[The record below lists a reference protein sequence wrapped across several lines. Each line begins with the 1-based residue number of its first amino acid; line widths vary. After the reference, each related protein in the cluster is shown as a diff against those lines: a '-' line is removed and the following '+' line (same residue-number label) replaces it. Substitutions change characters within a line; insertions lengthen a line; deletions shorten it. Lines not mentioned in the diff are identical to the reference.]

1 MRRALLI
8 AAFAIASFTS
18 SAMAANADFVLVNKT
33 GYDINEVFISPTN
46 KQNWGN
52 DRLGAYQLTN
62 NDSVTMRFG
71 DTKNCH
77 QDIKV
82 IFTDDESEVEW
93 DNFNLCEI
101 NQIILKYNRK
111 TDEVSAEYN

>member
-1 MRRALLI
+1 MRLALLT
-8 AAFAIASFTS
+8 ATLAIASFTS
-18 SAMAANADFVLVNKT
+18 SAMAANADFTLVNKT

-52 DRLGAYQLTN
+52 DRLGDYQLTN
-62 NDSVTMRFG
+62 NDSVKMKFG

-82 IFTDDESEVEW
+82 IFTEDESEAEW

-101 NQIILKYNRK
+101 NKIVLKYNRK
-111 TDEVSAEYN
+111 TQEVSAEYD